1 MSIMKSCIYGRIMTT
16 LLLFISLVLW
26 LSCEDGNELNEESQS
41 TYHFDLIYED
51 TGITKDDNDNYH
63 LTINR
68 NSWQTL
74 YRVRGIVYKDG
85 VTIENMKFYWQSN
98 LYWELGDTLGYY
110 IHRGLTDDLE
120 YVSYDTTYIT
130 GFSGMEVPTSNT
142 ASVSNADG
150 EVSNMIA
157 PVKSMIGDTLIL
169 NWEFYDWIYGNY
181 AGSGSIGII
190 LD

>member
-1 MSIMKSCIYGRIMTT
+1 MTNRIR
-16 LLLFISLVLW
+16 LLVFLIGLAFW
-26 LSCEDGNELNEESQS
+26 SCEDGNELNEEFQS
-41 TYHFDLIYED
+41 TYHFDLIYEN
-51 TGITKDDNDNYH
+51 TGITKDENDYFH
-63 LTINR
+63 LTINS

-74 YRVRGIVYKDG
+74 YRIRGIVYKDG
-85 VTIENMKFYWQSN
+85 MPTENMKFHWQSN

-130 GFSGMEVPTSNT
+130 GFNGMEVPTSN
-142 ASVSNADG
+142 SVSVSGSSG

-157 PVKSMIGDTLIL
+157 PVRSMVGDTLVL
-169 NWEFYDWIYGNY
+169 DYYYFDWIYESDLYQGQMKFV
-181 AGSGSIGII
+181 

>member
-1 MSIMKSCIYGRIMTT
+1 MSIMKSCIYGRIITT
-16 LLLFISLVLW
+16 FLLFISLVLW
-26 LSCEDGNELNEESQS
+26 LSCEDGNEMNEESQS
-41 TYHFDLIYED
+41 TYHFDLIYEN

-74 YRVRGIVYKDG
+74 YRVRGTVYKDNQLA
-85 VTIENMKFYWQSN
+85 EFMKFYWQSN

-130 GFSGMEVPTSNT
+130 GFSGMEVPTSNS
-142 ASVSNADG
+142 ASVSNSDG

-157 PVKSMIGDTLIL
+157 PVKSMIGDTMTLQ
-169 NWEFYDWIYGNY
+169 WEYYDWIYGNY

>member
-26 LSCEDGNELNEESQS
+26 LSCEDGNEMNEESQS

>member
-1 MSIMKSCIYGRIMTT
+1 MSIMKSCIYGRIITT

-26 LSCEDGNELNEESQS
+26 FSCEDGNEMNEESQS

>member
-26 LSCEDGNELNEESQS
+26 LSCEDGNEMNEESQS

-110 IHRGLTDDLE
+110 IHRGLTDNLE

>member
-1 MSIMKSCIYGRIMTT
+1 MSIMKSCIYGRIITT

>member
-1 MSIMKSCIYGRIMTT
+1 MTNRIRLLVSIIG
-16 LLLFISLVLW
+16 LGFW
-26 LSCEDGNELNEESQS
+26 SCEGEGDEETVQQS
-41 TYHFDLIYED
+41 TYNFDLIYEN
-51 TGITKDDNDNYH
+51 TGITKDENDYFH
-63 LTINR
+63 LTIDR

-74 YRVRGIVYKDG
+74 YRVRGVVYKDG
-85 VTIENMKFYWQSN
+85 MTAGNMKFYWQSN

-130 GFSGMEVPTSNT
+130 GFSGMEVPTSNSS
-142 ASVSNADG
+142 SVSNSDG

-157 PVKSMIGDTLIL
+157 PVKSMIGDTMTLQ
-169 NWEFYDWIYGNY
+169 WEYYDWIYGDYGGN
-181 AGSGSIGII
+181 GQMSIV

>member
-1 MSIMKSCIYGRIMTT
+1 MSIMKSCIYGRIITT
-16 LLLFISLVLW
+16 FLLFISLVLW
-26 LSCEDGNELNEESQS
+26 FSCEDGNEMNEESQS

>member
-1 MSIMKSCIYGRIMTT
+1 MKSCIYGRIITT
-16 LLLFISLVLW
+16 FLLFISLVLW
-26 LSCEDGNELNEESQS
+26 FSCEDGNEMNEESQS

-74 YRVRGIVYKDG
+74 YRVRGTVYKDNQLA
-85 VTIENMKFYWQSN
+85 EFMKFYWQSN

-130 GFSGMEVPTSNT
+130 GFSGMEVPTSNL
-142 ASVSNADG
+142 ASVSNAAG

-169 NWEFYDWIYGNY
+169 NWEFYDWIYGTYGGDGN
-181 AGSGSIGII
+181 IKII